1 MKRVLAFV
9 LTAILLMGVVVP
21 ASAAGTGSTETRP
34 FLVSSTSEDCAVY
47 FANEIHKLPD
57 SAQSDFEEALEKENE
72 VLVSDEM
79 IPLDLFYVST
89 SEMCTVDLWV
99 GEIGGAIAKQY
110 IDGKWS
116 LMESAMKEEEIMT
129 VEDVVEGPMLI
140 YAIPKVSSPTAPE
153 TSATAAAPLPVL
165 ISATSDN
172 CALYATTDVYKLSP
186 DARQT
191 FTDAQKALPDIAP
204 DDMAVRYFFYM
215 YTNAPC
221 TAVFEIK
228 NISEVGC
235 VQYVNGKWVELNS
248 TINTDDTV
256 TVEQVVEGPMAIFT
270 K

>member
-1 MKRVLAFV
+1 MKRVLAIV
-9 LTAILLMGVVVP
+9 LTEILLMGVVVP

-57 SAQSDFEEALEKENE
+57 SAQSDFQEALEKGNE
-72 VLVSDEM
+72 ALDSDEM
-79 IPLDLFYVST
+79 IPLNLLYVST

-99 GEIGGAIAKQY
+99 GKIGGVIAKQY
-110 IDGKWS
+110 IDGEWF
-116 LMESAMKEEEIMT
+116 LMKSAMKEEEIMT

-140 YAIPKVSSPTAPE
+140 YAIPKVSSPAAPV
-153 TSATAAAPLPVL
+153 ADAAAAAPLP

-172 CALYATTDVYKLSP
+172 CALYATTDAYKLSP
-186 DARQT
+186 NARQT

-215 YTNAPC
+215 YTDAPC
-221 TAVFEIK
+221 TAVFEVK